1 MSVALTS
8 TYVSVLG
15 PRIAYSYRIMA
26 TIGATGPADRT
37 PEIVAD
43 EKGPADNVDEVNNDP
58 KYDSDGSSDHKQEGV
73 KKVEAVTSV
82 WTKKT
87 LVIMFVL

>member
-1 MSVALTS
+1 
-8 TYVSVLG
+8 
-15 PRIAYSYRIMA
+15 MA
-26 TIGATGPADRT
+26 TIGASGPVDRT
-37 PEIVAD
+37 PEIGTE

-58 KYDSDGSSDHKQEGV
+58 KYDSDGSSGRKQEGV